1 MRTVPLVHAD
11 ASCGG
16 KAATLG
22 RLLRHGLPV
31 PDGVVLTDL
40 GVPPLDGATL
50 RVAVAD
56 VLGRL
61 GGGPVAVRSS
71 APDEDGSLA
80 SWAGV
85 LETVLGAGSPDA
97 VADAVRTC
105 VASFTGQRA
114 EAYRARLGRPASGAG
129 SVLVQA
135 LVPADCA
142 GVLFTRHPVTGA
154 DETVIAAAR
163 GLGESVVAGGA
174 GVDTLTVRG
183 PRVEVVPGDQATRLD
198 VRDGAL
204 VRSPVTASD
213 RSRPCLTP
221 RRALELAALGD
232 AVAELLGGPQ
242 DVEWAVADGRVWLLQ
257 ARPVT
262 ARPREGDGGG
272 IRPDGDPRAPS
283 GELLGTGVPASPG
296 VATGTVRVVRDPGDH
311 AGFGA
316 GDVLVCATTSPA
328 WTPLLAVAGAVVT
341 ETGGILAHA
350 AIVAREF
357 GIPAVVSVADA
368 TTRLVDGVAVRVDGR
383 RGTIEALPPQS

>member
-40 GVPPLDGATL
+40 GGPPLDGATL

-71 APDEDGSLA
+71 APDEDGSPA

-85 LETVLGAGSPDA
+85 LETVLAAGSPDA

-114 EAYRARLGRPASGAG
+114 EAYRARLGRPASREG

-163 GLGESVVAGGA
+163 GLGESVVAGGVC
-174 GVDTLTVRG
+174 VDTLIVRG

-198 VRDGAL
+198 MRDGAL
-204 VRSPVTASD
+204 VRSPLTASE
-213 RSRPCLTP
+213 RRRPCLTP

-232 AVAELLGGPQ
+232 AVGELLGSPQ
-242 DVEWAVADGRVWLLQ
+242 DVEWAVADDRVWLLQ

-262 ARPREGDGGG
+262 AGPRQGDGSGT
-272 IRPDGDPRAPS
+272 RPDRDPRAPS
-283 GELLGTGVPASPG
+283 GGLLGTGVPASPG

-316 GDVLVCATTSPA
+316 GDVLVCSTTSPA

-383 RGTIEALPPQS
+383 RGTIEALPPLS

>member
-1 MRTVPLVHAD
+1 M
-11 ASCGG
+11 
-16 KAATLG
+16 
-22 RLLRHGLPV
+22 
-31 PDGVVLTDL
+31 
-40 GVPPLDGATL
+40 
-50 RVAVAD
+50 
-56 VLGRL
+56 
-61 GGGPVAVRSS
+61 
-71 APDEDGSLA
+71 
-80 SWAGV
+80 
-85 LETVLGAGSPDA
+85 LETVVGAGSPDA

-114 EAYRARLGRPASGAG
+114 EAYRARLGRPASGSG

-163 GLGESVVAGGA
+163 GLGESVVAGGV

-232 AVAELLGGPQ
+232 AVGELLGSPQ
-242 DVEWAVADGRVWLLQ
+242 DVEWAVADDRVWLLQ

-262 ARPREGDGGG
+262 ARPRQGDDGG
-272 IRPDGDPRAPS
+272 IRPDDPRAPS
-283 GELLGTGVPASPG
+283 GALLGTGVPASPG

-311 AGFGA
+311 PEFGA

-368 TTRLVDGVAVRVDGR
+368 TTRLADGVAVRVDGR
-383 RGTIEALPPQS
+383 RGTIEALPPLS